1 MKTPKNFTLDSLA
14 TINKWI
20 IVGVCAAFGI
30 INFFTGHPVAAIA
43 TISCGFLIFLVMLIF
58 GKKMTLTVKAS
69 ILTIAQCLIIAMIS
83 CFKGQ
88 LHEMFALFAGSAAI
102 TAIYFNKKLIRAQVI
117 LTLSLLIAGVFLK
130 DIVYQGADMSFII
143 AGVSGVAIAD
153 IIIIIMVEACNK
165 FIADAETKEKESKE
179 LLKVVEEKM
188 SESEKFSEQ
197 QNRIFEQVT
206 AAAGNVNRSS
216 GEMLNVAKDLS
227 AGSEEQQQVIDKLNE
242 SFNTVKAEIEKTKA
256 ASDAAG
262 NLAEKSMNALSESN
276 EDVKDMLKA
285 MDEIEESSAK
295 ISNIIKT
302 IEDIAFQTNI
312 LALNAAVEAARAGDA
327 GKGFAVVADEVR
339 NLANKSAEAASSS
352 AALIGSSLE
361 LIEKGT
367 KSADKAAKAMSEVM
381 EISAQSASQTRQ
393 ITTLTANQL
402 VSIDNAASEMSRIS
416 DVVSRNNITAANA
429 ASIAAAVSDQAAE
442 INSLVKAE

>member
-69 ILTIAQCLIIAMIS
+69 ILTIAQCLIIATIS

-227 AGSEEQQQVIDKLNE
+227 AGSKEQQQVIDKLNE

-302 IEDIAFQTNI
+302 I
-312 LALNAAVEAARAGDA
+312 
-327 GKGFAVVADEVR
+327 
-339 NLANKSAEAASSS
+339 
-352 AALIGSSLE
+352 
-361 LIEKGT
+361 
-367 KSADKAAKAMSEVM
+367 
-381 EISAQSASQTRQ
+381 
-393 ITTLTANQL
+393 
-402 VSIDNAASEMSRIS
+402 
-416 DVVSRNNITAANA
+416 
-429 ASIAAAVSDQAAE
+429 
-442 INSLVKAE
+442 